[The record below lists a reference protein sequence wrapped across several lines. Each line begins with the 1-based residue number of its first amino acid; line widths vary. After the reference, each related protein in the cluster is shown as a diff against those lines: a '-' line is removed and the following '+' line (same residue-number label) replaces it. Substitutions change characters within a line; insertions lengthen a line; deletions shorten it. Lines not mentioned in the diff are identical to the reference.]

1 MVIRNHI
8 AYRFLTDSNF
18 WMEMME
24 DIFPNLHSD
33 FEKTGNKEVPKEV
46 MGLYHCL
53 YDKDNKS
60 YVVSNSVV
68 DNLDMLKINKKDDH
82 YNWDVFK
89 HLSAQKITFIFQDGS
104 LLRMVISEDTIWF
117 CHIKFKFKK
126 GDDNHGGMH
135 TVMFYIE
142 KDTMKLC
149 DHFNHPDVI
158 GLEEHIYKFLCFF
171 YLTENTEEI
180 IPPGRVHG
188 TRKTGKVSN
197 DFRFPITIVTSKWN
211 VTTIRTEAFG
221 VRGHFR
227 VQPCGAGRSNYEIIF
242 IAPFE
247 KSGYIRKAQKLNEL

>member
-68 DNLDMLKINKKDDH
+68 ENLDMLKINKKDDH

-89 HLSAQKITFIFQDGS
+89 HLPAQKITFIFQDGS

-117 CHIKFKFKK
+117 CHIKFKLDK
-126 GDDNHGGMH
+126 GSDNHGRQH
-135 TVMFYIE
+135 SVMFYIE
-142 KDTMKLC
+142 KETMKLC
-149 DHFNHPDVI
+149 DHFSHPDVI

-188 TRKTGKVSN
+188 TRKTGKTSN
-197 DFRFPITIVTSKWN
+197 DFKFPITIVTSKWN
-211 VTTIRTEAFG
+211 ITTIRTEAFG

-227 VQPCGAGRSNYEIIF
+227 VQPYGSGSRYEIIF

-247 KSGYIRKAQKLNEL
+247 KSGYTRRAKSLTA

>member
-8 AYRFLTDSNF
+8 AYRFLTDSNL
-18 WMEMME
+18 WMEMLE
-24 DIFPNLHSD
+24 DSFPNIYTD
-33 FEKTGNKEVPKEV
+33 YEKSGKDLPQNVI
-46 MGLYHCL
+46 GLYHCL
-53 YDKDNKS
+53 CDTDNKS
-60 YVVSNSVV
+60 YIVSNSVV
-68 DNLDMLKINKKDDH
+68 ENLDMLKVNKKDDH

-89 HLSAQKITFIFQDGS
+89 HLPDQKITFIFQDGS
-104 LLRMVISEDTIWF
+104 LLRMVISHNTIWF

-126 GDDNHGGMH
+126 GDDNHGLMH
-135 TVMFYIE
+135 NVMFYIE
-142 KDTMKLC
+142 KDTMALC

-188 TRKTGKVSN
+188 TRKTGKTSN
-197 DFRFPITIVTSKWN
+197 DFKFPITIVTSKWN
-211 VTTIRTEAFG
+211 ITTIRTEAFG

-227 VQPCGAGRSNYEIIF
+227 VQPYGSGSRYEIIF

-247 KSGYIRKAQKLNEL
+247 KNGYTRRAKSLTA